1 MTALPRVDRAW
12 FQRLNLKRE
21 ESLSDFAFNFNS
33 WLYTKGYGQTE
44 WREDLKTV
52 LRKAGAEG
60 SSTVGC
66 CTFTLG

>member
-1 MTALPRVDRAW
+1 
-12 FQRLNLKRE
+12 LNLKRE